1 MNIKTILLLFVLLTF
16 FNLATYSQQGEKV
29 AKVVIDAGHG
39 GEDSGCL
46 GKKSKEKNVNLTV
59 ALKLGKLITEN
70 YEDVKVIYTRKTDVF
85 VELYRRAQI
94 ANDNHADLFISIHCN
109 AAENKSAHGIETY
122 VMGLHKTE
130 ANLAVAKKENAA
142 ILLEKNF
149 ENNYEGF
156 NPNSPE
162 ADVIFSLFS
171 SAYLKNSVYIAS
183 KIQRNLLQSTG
194 LSDRNVLQAGFWVL
208 YKVAMPSVLIELGF
222 LSNAKE
228 ELFLIH
234 EDGQDIMATSIYN
247 AFVDYKNYME
257 GTKKDGLPIKKFE
270 PETSPEINEKDS
282 LSNNGNIIEKDIAA
296 KVSENSPVDS
306 MQIKFRVQFLATPD
320 NLSVKNADFKNIPC
334 VKKFYENKLWKYTAG
349 DEVDFESA
357 KKILVEVKKYFPDAF
372 VIAFQNEQK
381 ISVTEA
387 QKLIKK

>member
-1 MNIKTILLLFVLLTF
+1 MNIKTIVLLFVLLTF
-16 FNLATYSQQGEKV
+16 FNFTSYSQQGEKV
-29 AKVVIDAGHG
+29 TKVVIDAGHG

-46 GKKSKEKNVNLTV
+46 GKKSKEKNVNLAV
-59 ALKLGKLITEN
+59 ALKLGKLITDN
-70 YEDVKVIYTRKTDVF
+70 YDDVKVIYTRKTDVF
-85 VELYRRAQI
+85 IELYRRAQI
-94 ANDNHADLFISIHCN
+94 ANDNHANLFISIHCN

-171 SAYLKNSVYIAS
+171 SAYLKNSIYVAS
-183 KIQRNLLQSTG
+183 KIQKNLLQSTG
-194 LSDRNVLQAGFWVL
+194 LTDRSVLQAGFWVL

-228 ELFLIH
+228 ELFLIQ
-234 EDGQDIMATSIYN
+234 DSGQDIMATSIYN

-257 GTKKDGLPIKKFE
+257 GTNKDGLTVKKYE
-270 PETSPEINEKDS
+270 PESYPNTSNSNNLKDS
-282 LSNNGNIIEKDIAA
+282 LAENMNNI
-296 KVSENSPVDS
+296 PVTSSDTNFSDS
-306 MQIKFRVQFLATPD
+306 MQIRFRVQFLATPD
-320 NLSVKNADFKNIPC
+320 NLSVKHTDFKNIPE
-334 VKKFYENKLWKYTAG
+334 VRKYYENKLWKFTAG
-349 DEVDFESA
+349 NEIDFESA
-357 KKILVEVKKYFPDAF
+357 KKILALVKKYFPDAF
-372 VIAFQNEQK
+372 IIAFQNEQK
-381 ISVTEA
+381 ISVTDA
-387 QKLIKK
+387 QKLMKK

>member
-1 MNIKTILLLFVLLTF
+1 MNRKTIVLLFVLLTF
-16 FNLATYSQQGEKV
+16 FNFTSYSQQGEKV
-29 AKVVIDAGHG
+29 VKVVIDAGHG
-39 GEDSGCL
+39 GEDSGCV
-46 GKKSKEKNVNLTV
+46 GKKSKEKNVNLSV
-59 ALKLGKLITEN
+59 ALKLGKLITDN

-85 VELYRRAQI
+85 VELFRRAQI

-171 SAYLKNSVYIAS
+171 SAYLKNSIYIAS
-183 KIQRNLLQSTG
+183 KIQKNLLQSTG
-194 LSDRNVLQAGFWVL
+194 LTDRSVLQAGFWVL

-228 ELFLIH
+228 ELFLIQ
-234 EDGQDIMATSIYN
+234 DSGQDIMATSIYN
-247 AFVDYKNYME
+247 AFVDYKNFME
-257 GTKKDGLPIKKFE
+257 GTTKIGLPVKKYE
-270 PETSPEINEKDS
+270 PEPYNGNNGKDS
-282 LSNNGNIIEKDIAA
+282 VPNNGNVNKIVA
-296 KVSENSPVDS
+296 KPSLTVSGDS
-306 MQIKFRVQFLATPD
+306 MQVKFRVQFMATPE
-320 NLSVKNADFKNIPC
+320 NLSVKHANFKNIPD
-334 VKKFYENKLWKYTAG
+334 VRKYYENKLWKYTAG

-357 KKILVEVKKYFPDAF
+357 KKLLIEIKKHFPDAF
-372 VIAFQNEQK
+372 IIAFQNEQK

-387 QKLIKK
+387 QKLMKK